1 MMNSAVRIEIGDSVV
16 HLATGEHL
24 TFGRNPG
31 PGQIA
36 SNVRAVSGDHGVV
49 EAHEHGW
56 TVRSTGSLYSF
67 SVYDTES
74 PSRLFIPLGSGPVL
88 VPFAKG
94 VVTIEIREFRC
105 AFTVEGP
112 AAKGWANSWRSVRD
126 TQPTDVADPTRATQ
140 TTTTRPAP
148 STAQTAQTT
157 QTTPTNSATGA
168 FEVASI
174 KGATM
179 KEMAAPLTEMVWNQ
193 SHFIDRRG
201 NVRRWYQ
208 VLVALCEPRLRL
220 PADTREE
227 RIPTNRQISMRLG
240 ISESTLKKY
249 LDQLRDSFGFDT
261 YTEQMRLAV
270 VLIAI
275 SQGIVTVNDLSV
287 LDTE

>member
-1 MMNSAVRIEIGDSVV
+1 MP
-16 HLATGEHL
+16 
-24 TFGRNPG
+24 FGRNPG

-56 TVRSTGSLYSF
+56 SVTSTGSLYSF

-88 VPFAKG
+88 IPFAKG
-94 VVTIEIREFRC
+94 VVTIEIREFRF
-105 AFTVEGP
+105 AFTVAGP

-126 TQPTDVADPTRATQ
+126 VQPTDAPVEVSQSIAQMGNQ
-140 TTTTRPAP
+140 TTGDFET
-148 STAQTAQTT
+148 STIRES
-157 QTTPTNSATGA
+157 PIR
-168 FEVASI
+168 EVTS
-174 KGATM
+174 
-179 KEMAAPLTEMVWNQ
+179 PLTEMVWSQ

-220 PADTREE
+220 PAETREE
-227 RIPTNRQISMRLG
+227 RVPTNRQISMRLG

-287 LDTE
+287 LDAP